1 MRPREVF
8 YVASLGLRGVVSPPP
23 LAGVR
28 GLWRHRDLLW
38 SWTTRDLQVRYQGS
52 FLGNAWAVL
61 HPLATLAVYT
71 FVFSVVL
78 NLRFGPP
85 GHGGFALFLM
95 AGLLPWLAF
104 AETVQRATTVIT
116 GNANLVKKVV
126 FPLEVLP
133 ASLVASSL
141 VNLAIGLAILLVV
154 VAAMIGLSPA
164 LVWLPVVIAIQL
176 AFTLGVAWGLAS
188 LGVFVRDLQVGIGL
202 LLNIVLYLSPILY
215 PASAV
220 PPAWRWLFDYNPIA
234 FWVETYRGAILDGTG
249 PALAPLLG
257 HGALALLVMA
267 LGWVWFAKTRRA
279 FADVL

>member
-1 MRPREVF
+1 MGG
-8 YVASLGLRGVVSPPP
+8 AGL
-23 LAGVR
+23 LAQ
-28 GLWRHRDLLW
+28 RDLLW
-38 SWTTRDLQVRYQGS
+38 RWTVRDLQVRYQGS

-85 GHGGFALFLM
+85 GHGGFAIFLM

-104 AETVQRATTVIT
+104 AETTQRATTAIT

-126 FPLEVLP
+126 FPLAVLP
-133 ASLVASSL
+133 VSLVASSL
-141 VNLAIGLAILLVV
+141 VNMAIGLAILLVV
-154 VAAMIGLSPA
+154 VAATAGLGPA
-164 LVWLPVVIAIQL
+164 LAWLPVVVLVQV
-176 AFTLGVAWGLAS
+176 AFTLGVAWLLAS

-202 LLNIVLYLSPILY
+202 LLNVVLYLSPVLY

-220 PPAWRWLFDYNPIA
+220 PAAWRWLFDFNPIA
-234 FWVETYRGAILDGTG
+234 FWVEAYRGAILDGHG
-249 PALAPLLG
+249 PALLPLAG
-257 HGALALLVMA
+257 HAALAVAVMA
-267 LGWVWFAKTRRA
+267 LGYAWFAKTRRA

>member
-1 MRPREVF
+1 MASQVF
-8 YVASLGLRGVVSPPP
+8 ASKQPHP
-23 LAGVR
+23 LAGCL
-28 GLWRHRDLLW
+28 GLLRHRDLLL
-38 SWTTRDLQVRYQGS
+38 SWTVRDLQVRYQGS

-61 HPLATLAVYT
+61 HPLATLATYT

-141 VNLAIGLAILLVV
+141 VNLAIGLAILLVA
-154 VAAMIGLSPA
+154 VAGTIGLTPA
-164 LVWLPVVIAIQL
+164 LAWLPVIALVQI
-176 AFTLGVAWGLAS
+176 AFTLGVAWLLAS
-188 LGVFVRDLQVGIGL
+188 LGVFVRDLAMGIGL
-202 LLNIVLYLSPILY
+202 VLNIVLYLSPILY

-220 PPAWRWLFDYNPIA
+220 PAAWRWLFDYNPIA
-234 FWVETYRGAILDGTG
+234 FWVEAYRHAILDGAG
-249 PALAPLLG
+249 PAFGPLAA
-257 HGALALLVMA
+257 HGALALAVMA
-267 LGWVWFAKTRRA
+267 LGWAWFAKTRRA

>member
-1 MRPREVF
+1 M
-8 YVASLGLRGVVSPPP
+8 ASQGLQGVTGHPS
-23 LAGVR
+23 AGWR
-28 GLWRHRDLLW
+28 GLARHRDLLW
-38 SWTTRDLQVRYQGS
+38 SWTVRDLQVRYQGS

-61 HPLATLAVYT
+61 HPLATLAVYV
-71 FVFSVVL
+71 FVFSVIL

-141 VNLAIGLAILLVV
+141 VNLVIGLAILLVA
-154 VAAMIGLSPA
+154 VAFTVGLGPSLAWLPAIGL
-164 LVWLPVVIAIQL
+164 VQVM
-176 AFTLGVAWGLAS
+176 FTLGVAWGLAS
-188 LGVFVRDLQVGIGL
+188 LGVFVRDLAMGIGL
-202 LLNIVLYLSPILY
+202 LLNILLYLSPILY
-215 PASAV
+215 PAAMV
-220 PPAWRWLFDYNPIA
+220 PVAWRWVFDYNPIA
-234 FWVETYRGAILDGTG
+234 FWVEAYRGAILDGVG
-249 PALAPLLG
+249 PALAPLAV
-257 HGALALLVMA
+257 HAALAGLVMA
-267 LGWVWFAKTRRA
+267 LGWAFFAKTRRA

>member
-1 MRPREVF
+1 MATQVPTAPTGLPAESRPQPSTGW
-8 YVASLGLRGVVSPPP
+8 AA
-23 LAGVR
+23 LA
-28 GLWRHRDLLW
+28 RHRDLLVR
-38 SWTTRDLQVRYQGS
+38 WTARDLQVRYQGS

-133 ASLVASSL
+133 ASLVASAL
-141 VNLAIGLAILLVV
+141 VNLGIGLAILLVV
-154 VAAMIGLSPA
+154 VAFTAGLTPA
-164 LVWLPVVIAIQL
+164 LAWLPVVTLIQV
-176 AFTLGVAWGLAS
+176 AFTLGVAWLLAS

-220 PPAWRWLFDYNPIA
+220 PAAWRWLFDFNPVA
-234 FWVETYRGAILDGTG
+234 FWVEAYRGAILDGVG
-249 PALAPLLG
+249 PALGPLAL
-257 HGALALLVMA
+257 HAALALGVMA
-267 LGWVWFAKTRRA
+267 LGWAWFAKTRRA

>member
-1 MRPREVF
+1 M
-8 YVASLGLRGVVSPPP
+8 ASQGLQGVTGHPS
-23 LAGVR
+23 AGWR
-28 GLWRHRDLLW
+28 GLARHRDLLW
-38 SWTTRDLQVRYQGS
+38 SWTVRDLQVRYQGS

-61 HPLATLAVYT
+61 HPLATLAVYV
-71 FVFSVVL
+71 FVFSVIL

-141 VNLAIGLAILLVV
+141 VNLVIGLAILLVA
-154 VAAMIGLSPA
+154 VAFTVGLGPALAWLPAIGL
-164 LVWLPVVIAIQL
+164 VQVM
-176 AFTLGVAWGLAS
+176 FTLGIAWGLAS
-188 LGVFVRDLQVGIGL
+188 LGVFVRDLAMGIGL
-202 LLNIVLYLSPILY
+202 LLNILLYLSPILY
-215 PASAV
+215 PAAMV
-220 PPAWRWLFDYNPIA
+220 PVAWRWVFDYNPIA
-234 FWVETYRGAILDGTG
+234 FWVEAYRGAILDGVG
-249 PALAPLLG
+249 PAVAPLAV
-257 HGALALLVMA
+257 HAALAGLVMA
-267 LGWVWFAKTRRA
+267 LGWTFFAKTRRA

>member
-1 MRPREVF
+1 M
-8 YVASLGLRGVVSPPP
+8 ATQGLRGVAGPSP
-23 LAGVR
+23 LAGGRSLV
-28 GLWRHRDLLW
+28 RHRDLLW
-38 SWTTRDLQVRYQGS
+38 SWTRRDLAVRHQGS
-52 FLGNAWAVL
+52 FLGPAWAVL

-78 NLRFGPP
+78 DLKFGPP
-85 GHGGFALFLM
+85 GHGGFALFLT

-141 VNLAIGLAILLVV
+141 VNLAIGLAILLVA
-154 VAAMIGLSPA
+154 VAATIGLTPA
-164 LVWLPVVIAIQL
+164 LLWLPVVALVQV
-176 AFTLGVAWGLAS
+176 AFTLGVAWGLAA

-202 LLNIVLYLSPILY
+202 VLNVALYLSPILY

-220 PPAWRWLFDYNPIA
+220 PEAWRGVFAFNPIA
-234 FWVETYRGAILDGTG
+234 FWVEAYRGAILDGAA
-249 PALAPLLG
+249 PALLPLAA
-257 HGALALLVMA
+257 HGAVALAVMA
-267 LGWVWFAKTRRA
+267 LGWAWFAKTRRA